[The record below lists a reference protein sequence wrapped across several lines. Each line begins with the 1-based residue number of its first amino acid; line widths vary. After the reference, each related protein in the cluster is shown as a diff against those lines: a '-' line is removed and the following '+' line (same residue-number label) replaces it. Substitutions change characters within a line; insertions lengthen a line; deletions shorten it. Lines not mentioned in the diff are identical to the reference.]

1 MAQPNPKCD
10 DESRVQ
16 DDADAEHHFNIFNQ
30 PKRLP
35 AWLDH
40 FNAKDLKVLFKCSL
54 AVWILTLFIFI
65 KATLAVT
72 GQAVFFGCIVLF
84 MMPPSGVVLIHIL
97 SGLMICVGLA
107 IGWAWG
113 AITMKAALATRPQAD
128 LMRQFQELQQS
139 PNAGQPDFLQIAIF
153 EGRLLDVRVTAT
165 YFCMMGLFVYLMA
178 RIRVAAPNMTLVGI
192 FALIT
197 ADIYLTSAP
206 TIPTFQGTIPKSM
219 LIPVGIAVGIG
230 AFCNVAIFPQS
241 TSEIVLDGM
250 ADLLSPM
257 KGFVKALTWQL
268 ANRQSRFSFDRL
280 SQLKSQLAMAQK
292 SLGSS
297 VGFLALDFSFRKWS
311 PEDVQSLQDPLRQ
324 VSVAFNGLLQLFV
337 TMEEKSLK
345 ASALT
350 EAAMALEDQKDSGN
364 KQRPLAYHI
373 ARAIDLRDSVKH
385 PDTEKMLDKT
395 LDVVSSTAQPL
406 LGALGQALDVI
417 VSALQGVSTSSAD
430 LERQQML
437 DLLNEALIDFEASTQ
452 QLTALHSHLFDADGR
467 VIYDQNGQVPPLY
480 GLMTGLLLQERLI
493 GLSRK
498 TATMLKTVVKIDQ
511 SRPRKSLWLPKGLQ
525 RLFGLGLS
533 QTETPSTT
541 QGAVD
546 LARTMSTVSRPEKK
560 SRLFSRKKKTKEK
573 TDDPNTAAE
582 LIKSMRNP
590 TSRTRSKP
598 SVIFLGLI
606 HWFTDVEGIHA
617 LRTLIVTIA
626 LALPAV
632 IPSSAGFYYREKGF
646 WAMVMGQLAIEP
658 YLSDLLSGIIIRT
671 LSTIAGGIIGLV
683 CWYIGAG
690 SGPGN
695 PYGLAAVMTV
705 LIIPLMWWRLFTPP
719 EHLAAGI
726 MLAATAYMVVA
737 YSWIDSHVPTYGNPG
752 VGYQIFWR
760 RVLLVL
766 VGNASAML
774 IGLLPRPMTG
784 SRQYRH
790 ILSTSLLGVK
800 DRYALLV
807 STWRMPPGDL
817 VQFIEKETA
826 MCDGILDAIGRPIEL
841 TKFEFS
847 TSNIDTETLRRATY
861 LCRSINASLA
871 ELGLYMTELPLPLRA
886 RLMSSMSIDDENLVV
901 DLMSTLSLVQQ
912 SLDSGEPLPA
922 LLPTPLIGR
931 ALRAREVQRAK
942 QDDLNVRE
950 QLEGYEGRQLIG
962 AINAFTRFLGA
973 VDDLVMVT
981 KKAVGETSHVNLEI
995 FGKGV

>member
-65 KATLAVT
+65 KATLAVV

-113 AITMKAALATRPQAD
+113 TITMKAALATRPQAD
-128 LMRQFQELQQS
+128 LVRQFQELQQS
-139 PNAGQPDFLQIAIF
+139 PNAGQPYLLQIAIF

-197 ADIYLTSAP
+197 ADIYLTKAP

-230 AFCNVAIFPQS
+230 AFCNIAIFPQS

-250 ADLLSPM
+250 ADLVSPM
-257 KGFVKALTWQL
+257 KGFVKALSWQL
-268 ANRQSRFSFDRL
+268 ANRQSRFSLDRL
-280 SQLKSQLAMAQK
+280 LQLKSQLAMAHK
-292 SLGSS
+292 SLESS

-311 PEDVQSLQDPLRQ
+311 PEDVKSLQDPLRQ

-350 EAAMALEDQKDSGN
+350 EAAMALEDQKDSGS

-385 PDTEKMLDKT
+385 PDMEKMLENT

-406 LGALGQALDVI
+406 LVALGQALDVI

-430 LERQQML
+430 LERQQTL

-467 VIYDQNGQVPPLY
+467 VIYDQNGQ
-480 GLMTGLLLQERLI
+480 
-493 GLSRK
+493 
-498 TATMLKTVVKIDQ
+498 
-511 SRPRKSLWLPKGLQ
+511 
-525 RLFGLGLS
+525 
-533 QTETPSTT
+533 
-541 QGAVD
+541 GAVD
-546 LARTMSTVSRPEKK
+546 LARTLSTVSRPEKK
-560 SRLFSRKKKTKEK
+560 SRLFSRRKKTKEK

-598 SVIFLGLI
+598 SMIFLGLI
-606 HWFTDVEGIHA
+606 HWFTDVEGIDA

-658 YLSDLLSGIIIRT
+658 YMSDLLSGIIIRT
-671 LSTIAGGIIGLV
+671 LSTIAGGIVGLV

-695 PYGLAAVMTV
+695 PYGLAAVMAV
-705 LIIPLMWWRLFTPP
+705 LIIPLMRWRLFTPP

-774 IGLLPRPMTG
+774 IGLFPRPMTG

-790 ILSTSLLGVK
+790 ILSTSLLGAK

-807 STWRMPPGDL
+807 STWRIPPEDV

-847 TSNIDTETLRRATY
+847 TSVA
-861 LCRSINASLA
+861 
-871 ELGLYMTELPLPLRA
+871 
-886 RLMSSMSIDDENLVV
+886 
-901 DLMSTLSLVQQ
+901 
-912 SLDSGEPLPA
+912 
-922 LLPTPLIGR
+922 
-931 ALRAREVQRAK
+931 
-942 QDDLNVRE
+942 
-950 QLEGYEGRQLIG
+950 
-962 AINAFTRFLGA
+962 
-973 VDDLVMVT
+973 
-981 KKAVGETSHVNLEI
+981 
-995 FGKGV
+995 

>member
-1 MAQPNPKCD
+1 
-10 DESRVQ
+10 
-16 DDADAEHHFNIFNQ
+16 
-30 PKRLP
+30 
-35 AWLDH
+35 
-40 FNAKDLKVLFKCSL
+40 
-54 AVWILTLFIFI
+54 
-65 KATLAVT
+65 
-72 GQAVFFGCIVLF
+72 
-84 MMPPSGVVLIHIL
+84 
-97 SGLMICVGLA
+97 
-107 IGWAWG
+107 
-113 AITMKAALATRPQAD
+113 
-128 LMRQFQELQQS
+128 
-139 PNAGQPDFLQIAIF
+139 
-153 EGRLLDVRVTAT
+153 
-165 YFCMMGLFVYLMA
+165 
-178 RIRVAAPNMTLVGI
+178 MTLVGI

-230 AFCNVAIFPQS
+230 AFCNIAIFPQS

-250 ADLLSPM
+250 ADLVSPM

-268 ANRQSRFSFDRL
+268 ANRQSRFSLDRL
-280 SQLKSQLAMAQK
+280 LQLKSQLAMAHK

-311 PEDVQSLQDPLRQ
+311 PEDVKSLQDPLRQ

-385 PDTEKMLDKT
+385 PDTEKMLENT

-406 LGALGQALDVI
+406 LGALSQALDAI
-417 VSALQGVSTSSAD
+417 LSALQGASTPPTD
-430 LERQQML
+430 LERQQIL
-437 DLLNEALIDFEASTQ
+437 ELLKEALVDFETSTQ

-467 VIYDQNGQVPPLY
+467 VIYDQNGQVPPL
-480 GLMTGLLLQERLI
+480 
-493 GLSRK
+493 
-498 TATMLKTVVKIDQ
+498 
-511 SRPRKSLWLPKGLQ
+511 
-525 RLFGLGLS
+525 
-533 QTETPSTT
+533 
-541 QGAVD
+541 
-546 LARTMSTVSRPEKK
+546 
-560 SRLFSRKKKTKEK
+560 KKKTKEK
-573 TDDPNTAAE
+573 TDDPNTAAA

-590 TSRTRSKP
+590 TGRTRSKP
-598 SVIFLGLI
+598 SMIFLGLI

-658 YLSDLLSGIIIRT
+658 YMSDLLSGIIIRT

-695 PYGLAAVMTV
+695 PYGLAAVMAV

-774 IGLLPRPMTG
+774 IGLFPRPMTG

-807 STWRMPPGDL
+807 STWRLPPDDL

-847 TSNIDTETLRRATY
+847 TSNIDTETLQRATY

-886 RLMSSMSIDDENLVV
+886 RLMSSMSIGEENLVV

-922 LLPTPLIGR
+922 LLPTPLISR

-950 QLEGYEGRQLIG
+950 QLESHEGRQLIG

>member
-1 MAQPNPKCD
+1 
-10 DESRVQ
+10 
-16 DDADAEHHFNIFNQ
+16 
-30 PKRLP
+30 
-35 AWLDH
+35 
-40 FNAKDLKVLFKCSL
+40 
-54 AVWILTLFIFI
+54 
-65 KATLAVT
+65 
-72 GQAVFFGCIVLF
+72 
-84 MMPPSGVVLIHIL
+84 
-97 SGLMICVGLA
+97 
-107 IGWAWG
+107 
-113 AITMKAALATRPQAD
+113 
-128 LMRQFQELQQS
+128 
-139 PNAGQPDFLQIAIF
+139 
-153 EGRLLDVRVTAT
+153 
-165 YFCMMGLFVYLMA
+165 
-178 RIRVAAPNMTLVGI
+178 MTLVGI

-206 TIPTFQGTIPKSM
+206 TIPTLQGTIPKSM

-241 TSEIVLDGM
+241 TSEIVLDGV

-280 SQLKSQLAMAQK
+280 LQLKSQLAMAHK

-324 VSVAFNGLLQLFV
+324 LFF

-345 ASALT
+345 ARALT

-373 ARAIDLRDSVKH
+373 ARGIDLRDSVKH
-385 PDTEKMLDKT
+385 PDTEKMLEKT

-437 DLLNEALIDFEASTQ
+437 DLLNEALIDFEASTH
-452 QLTALHSHLFDADGR
+452 QLTALHSHLFDAGGR
-467 VIYDQNGQVPPLY
+467 VIYDQNG
-480 GLMTGLLLQERLI
+480 
-493 GLSRK
+493 
-498 TATMLKTVVKIDQ
+498 
-511 SRPRKSLWLPKGLQ
+511 
-525 RLFGLGLS
+525 
-533 QTETPSTT
+533 

-606 HWFTDVEGIHA
+606 HWFTGVEGIHA

-658 YLSDLLSGIIIRT
+658 YMSDLLSGIIIRT

-695 PYGLAAVMTV
+695 PYGLAAVMAV

-774 IGLLPRPMTG
+774 IGLFPRPMTG

-807 STWRMPPGDL
+807 STWRMPPEDL

-847 TSNIDTETLRRATY
+847 TSNIDSETLRRATY

-886 RLMSSMSIDDENLVV
+886 RLMSSMSVDDENLVV
-901 DLMSTLSLVQQ
+901 DVMSTLSLVQQ

-981 KKAVGETSHVNLEI
+981 KKAVGETSYVNLEI

>member
-1 MAQPNPKCD
+1 MTQPNPKCD
-10 DESRVQ
+10 EDSRVQ
-16 DDADAEHHFNIFNQ
+16 DDADAEHHFNVFNQ

-65 KATLAVT
+65 KATLAVI

-97 SGLMICVGLA
+97 SGLMICVGLG

-113 AITMKAALATRPQAD
+113 TITMKAALATRPQAD

-139 PNAGQPDFLQIAIF
+139 PNAGEPNFLQIAIF

-230 AFCNVAIFPQS
+230 AFCNIAIFPQS

-250 ADLLSPM
+250 ADLVSPM
-257 KGFVKALTWQL
+257 KGFVKSLTWQL
-268 ANRQSRFSFDRL
+268 ANRQSRFSLDRL
-280 SQLKSQLAMAQK
+280 LQLKSQLAMAHK

-297 VGFLALDFSFRKWS
+297 VGFLTLDFSFRKWS
-311 PEDVQSLQDPLRQ
+311 PEDVKSLQDPLRQ

-364 KQRPLAYHI
+364 KKRPLAYHI

-385 PDTEKMLDKT
+385 PDTEKMLERT
-395 LDVVSSTAQPL
+395 LGVISSTAQPL
-406 LGALGQALDVI
+406 LGVLGQALDAI

-430 LERQQML
+430 LERQQTL

-493 GLSRK
+493 SLSRK
-498 TATMLKTVVKIDQ
+498 TATMLETVIKIDQ
-511 SRPRKSLWLPKGLQ
+511 SRPRKSLWLSKGLQ

-546 LARTMSTVSRPEKK
+546 LARTMSTVSQPEKK
-560 SRLFSRKKKTKEK
+560 SRLFSRKKTKEK
-573 TDDPNTAAE
+573 TDDPNMAAE

-598 SVIFLGLI
+598 SMIFLGLI
-606 HWFTDVEGIHA
+606 HWFSDVEGIHA

-658 YLSDLLSGIIIRT
+658 YMSDLLSGIIIRT

-695 PYGLAAVMTV
+695 PYGLAAVMAM

-774 IGLLPRPMTG
+774 VGLFPRPMTG

-807 STWRMPPGDL
+807 STWRMPPEDL

-871 ELGLYMTELPLPLRA
+871 ELGLYMTGLPLPLRA

-922 LLPTPLIGR
+922 LLPTPLISR
-931 ALRAREVQRAK
+931 ALRARDVQRAK

-950 QLEGYEGRQLIG
+950 QLEGHEGRQLIG

>member
-10 DESRVQ
+10 DESRVK
-16 DDADAEHHFNIFNQ
+16 DDADAEHHFNVFNQ

-40 FNAKDLKVLFKCSL
+40 FNAKDLKILFKCSL

-65 KATLAVT
+65 KATLAVI

-113 AITMKAALATRPQAD
+113 TITMKAALATRPQAD

-139 PNAGQPDFLQIAIF
+139 PNAGEPNFLQIAIF

-230 AFCNVAIFPQS
+230 AFCNIAIFPQS

-257 KGFVKALTWQL
+257 KGFIKALTWQL
-268 ANRQSRFSFDRL
+268 ANRQSRFSLDRL
-280 SQLKSQLAMAQK
+280 LQLKSQLAMAHK

-311 PEDVQSLQDPLRQ
+311 PEDVKSLQDPLRQ
-324 VSVAFNGLLQLFV
+324 VSVAFNGILQLFV

-373 ARAIDLRDSVKH
+373 ARAIGVRDSVKH
-385 PDTEKMLDKT
+385 PDTEKMLEKT

-406 LGALGQALDVI
+406 LSALGQALDAI
-417 VSALQGVSTSSAD
+417 VSALEGESTSSAD
-430 LERQQML
+430 LERQQTL
-437 DLLNEALIDFEASTQ
+437 NLLNEALVDFEASTQ

-480 GLMTGLLLQERLI
+480 GLMVGLLLQERLI
-493 GLSRK
+493 SLSRK
-498 TATMLKTVVKIDQ
+498 TATMLETVIKIDQ
-511 SRPRKSLWLPKGLQ
+511 SRPRKSLGLPKGLQ

-573 TDDPNTAAE
+573 TDDLNTAAA

-590 TSRTRSKP
+590 TSRLK
-598 SVIFLGLI
+598 
-606 HWFTDVEGIHA
+606 HGIHA
-617 LRTLIVTIA
+617 LRTLVVTIA

-658 YLSDLLSGIIIRT
+658 YMSDLLSGIIIRT
-671 LSTIAGGIIGLV
+671 LSTVAGGIIGLV

-695 PYGLAAVMTV
+695 PYGLAVVMAV

-774 IGLLPRPMTG
+774 IGLFPRPMTG

-807 STWRMPPGDL
+807 STWRMPPEDL

-886 RLMSSMSIDDENLVV
+886 RLMSSMSIDEENLVV

-922 LLPTPLIGR
+922 LLPTPLISR

-950 QLEGYEGRQLIG
+950 QLEGHDGRQLIG

>member
-1 MAQPNPKCD
+1 
-10 DESRVQ
+10 
-16 DDADAEHHFNIFNQ
+16 
-30 PKRLP
+30 
-35 AWLDH
+35 
-40 FNAKDLKVLFKCSL
+40 
-54 AVWILTLFIFI
+54 
-65 KATLAVT
+65 
-72 GQAVFFGCIVLF
+72 
-84 MMPPSGVVLIHIL
+84 
-97 SGLMICVGLA
+97 
-107 IGWAWG
+107 
-113 AITMKAALATRPQAD
+113 MKAALATRPQAD

-139 PNAGQPDFLQIAIF
+139 PNAGEPNFLQIAIF

-230 AFCNVAIFPQS
+230 AFCNIAIFPQS

-250 ADLLSPM
+250 ADLVSPM

-268 ANRQSRFSFDRL
+268 ANRQSRFSLDRL
-280 SQLKSQLAMAQK
+280 LQLKSQLAMAHK

-297 VGFLALDFSFRKWS
+297 VGFLALDFSFRTWS
-311 PEDVQSLQDPLRQ
+311 PEDVKSLQDPLRQ

-385 PDTEKMLDKT
+385 PDTEKMLEKT

-406 LGALGQALDVI
+406 LGALSQALDTI
-417 VSALQGVSTSSAD
+417 LSALQGASTPPTD
-430 LERQQML
+430 VERQQIL
-437 DLLNEALIDFEASTQ
+437 ELLSEALVDFEASTQ
-452 QLTALHSHLFDADGR
+452 QLTAMHSHLFDADGK
-467 VIYDQNGQVPPLY
+467 VIYDQNG
-480 GLMTGLLLQERLI
+480 
-493 GLSRK
+493 
-498 TATMLKTVVKIDQ
+498 
-511 SRPRKSLWLPKGLQ
+511 
-525 RLFGLGLS
+525 
-533 QTETPSTT
+533 

-598 SVIFLGLI
+598 SMVFLGLI

-617 LRTLIVTIA
+617 LRTLVVTIA

-658 YLSDLLSGIIIRT
+658 YMSDLLSGIIIRT
-671 LSTIAGGIIGLV
+671 LSTVAGGIIGLV

-695 PYGLAAVMTV
+695 PYGLAVVMAV

-774 IGLLPRPMTG
+774 IGLFPRPMTG

-807 STWRMPPGDL
+807 STWRMPPEDL
-817 VQFIEKETA
+817 VRFIEKETA

-886 RLMSSMSIDDENLVV
+886 RLMSSMSIDEENLVV

-922 LLPTPLIGR
+922 LLPTPLISR
-931 ALRAREVQRAK
+931 ALRAREVQRTK

-950 QLEGYEGRQLIG
+950 QLEGHEGRQLIG
-962 AINAFTRFLGA
+962 AINTFTRFLGA

>member
-1 MAQPNPKCD
+1 MAQANPKCD

-16 DDADAEHHFNIFNQ
+16 DDADAEHHFNVFNQ

-40 FNAKDLKVLFKCSL
+40 FNAKDLKILFKCSL

-65 KATLAVT
+65 KATLAVI
-72 GQAVFFGCIVLF
+72 GQAVFFGCRSIVLF

-113 AITMKAALATRPQAD
+113 TITMKAALATRPQAD

-139 PNAGQPDFLQIAIF
+139 PNAGEPNFLQIAIF

-230 AFCNVAIFPQS
+230 AFCNIAIYPQS

-250 ADLLSPM
+250 ADLVSPM

-268 ANRQSRFSFDRL
+268 ANRQSRFSLDRL
-280 SQLKSQLAMAQK
+280 LQLKSQLAMAHK

-311 PEDVQSLQDPLRQ
+311 PEDVKSLQDPLRQ

-350 EAAMALEDQKDSGN
+350 EAAMALENQKDASN

-373 ARAIDLRDSVKH
+373 ARAIDVRDSVKH
-385 PDTEKMLDKT
+385 PDTEKMLEKT

-406 LGALGQALDVI
+406 LSALGQALDAI
-417 VSALQGVSTSSAD
+417 VSALQGVSTSSVD
-430 LERQQML
+430 LERQQTL

-467 VIYDQNGQVPPLY
+467 VIYDQNGQ
-480 GLMTGLLLQERLI
+480 
-493 GLSRK
+493 
-498 TATMLKTVVKIDQ
+498 
-511 SRPRKSLWLPKGLQ
+511 
-525 RLFGLGLS
+525 
-533 QTETPSTT
+533 
-541 QGAVD
+541 GAVD

-573 TDDPNTAAE
+573 TDNPNTAAE

-598 SVIFLGLI
+598 SMIFLGLI

-617 LRTLIVTIA
+617 LRTLVVTIA

-658 YLSDLLSGIIIRT
+658 YMSDLLSGIIIRT
-671 LSTIAGGIIGLV
+671 LSTVAGGIIGLV

-695 PYGLAAVMTV
+695 PYGLAAVMAV

-774 IGLLPRPMTG
+774 IGFFPRPMTG

-807 STWRMPPGDL
+807 STWRMPPEDL

-847 TSNIDTETLRRATY
+847 TSNIDTKTLRRATY
-861 LCRSINASLA
+861 LCKSINASLA

-922 LLPTPLIGR
+922 LLPTPLISR

-950 QLEGYEGRQLIG
+950 QLEGHEGRQLIG

>member
-1 MAQPNPKCD
+1 
-10 DESRVQ
+10 
-16 DDADAEHHFNIFNQ
+16 
-30 PKRLP
+30 
-35 AWLDH
+35 
-40 FNAKDLKVLFKCSL
+40 
-54 AVWILTLFIFI
+54 
-65 KATLAVT
+65 
-72 GQAVFFGCIVLF
+72 
-84 MMPPSGVVLIHIL
+84 
-97 SGLMICVGLA
+97 
-107 IGWAWG
+107 
-113 AITMKAALATRPQAD
+113 
-128 LMRQFQELQQS
+128 
-139 PNAGQPDFLQIAIF
+139 
-153 EGRLLDVRVTAT
+153 
-165 YFCMMGLFVYLMA
+165 
-178 RIRVAAPNMTLVGI
+178 MTLVGI

-230 AFCNVAIFPQS
+230 AFCNIAIFPQS

-250 ADLLSPM
+250 ADLVSPM

-268 ANRQSRFSFDRL
+268 ANRQSRFSLDRL
-280 SQLKSQLAMAQK
+280 LQLKSQLAMAHK

-297 VGFLALDFSFRKWS
+297 VGFLALDFSFRRWS
-311 PEDVQSLQDPLRQ
+311 PEDVKSLQDPLRQ

-345 ASALT
+345 ARALT

-373 ARAIDLRDSVKH
+373 ARAIDVRDSVKH
-385 PDTEKMLDKT
+385 PDTEKMLEKT

-406 LGALGQALDVI
+406 LSALGQALDAI
-417 VSALQGVSTSSAD
+417 VSALQGVSTSSVD
-430 LERQQML
+430 LERQQTL

-452 QLTALHSHLFDADGR
+452 QLTALHLHLFDADGR
-467 VIYDQNGQVPPLY
+467 VIYDQNG
-480 GLMTGLLLQERLI
+480 
-493 GLSRK
+493 
-498 TATMLKTVVKIDQ
+498 
-511 SRPRKSLWLPKGLQ
+511 
-525 RLFGLGLS
+525 
-533 QTETPSTT
+533 

-598 SVIFLGLI
+598 SMIFLGLI

-617 LRTLIVTIA
+617 LRTLVVTIA

-658 YLSDLLSGIIIRT
+658 YMSDLLSGIIIRT
-671 LSTIAGGIIGLV
+671 LSTVAGGIIGLV

-695 PYGLAAVMTV
+695 PYGLAAVMAV

-774 IGLLPRPMTG
+774 IGLFPRPMTG

-807 STWRMPPGDL
+807 STWRMPPEDL

-861 LCRSINASLA
+861 LCRSINASLS

-886 RLMSSMSIDDENLVV
+886 RLISSMSIGEENLVV

-922 LLPTPLIGR
+922 LLPTPLISR

-950 QLEGYEGRQLIG
+950 QLEGHEGRQLIG

>member
-10 DESRVQ
+10 EDSRVQ
-16 DDADAEHHFNIFNQ
+16 DDADAEHHFNVFNQ

-65 KATLAVT
+65 KATLAVI

-97 SGLMICVGLA
+97 SGLMICVGLG

-113 AITMKAALATRPQAD
+113 TITMKAALATRPQAD

-139 PNAGQPDFLQIAIF
+139 PNAGEPNFLQIAIF

-219 LIPVGIAVGIG
+219 LIP
-230 AFCNVAIFPQS
+230 S

-250 ADLLSPM
+250 ADLVSPM

-268 ANRQSRFSFDRL
+268 ANRQSRFSLDRL
-280 SQLKSQLAMAQK
+280 LQLKSQLAMAHK

-311 PEDVQSLQDPLRQ
+311 PEDVKSLQDPLRQ

-337 TMEEKSLK
+337 TMEEKSIK

-364 KQRPLAYHI
+364 KQRPLAYHL

-385 PDTEKMLDKT
+385 PDTEKMLEKT
-395 LDVVSSTAQPL
+395 LDVISSTAQPL
-406 LGALGQALDVI
+406 LGALSQALDAI
-417 VSALQGVSTSSAD
+417 LSALQGAATTPTD
-430 LERQQML
+430 LERQKIL
-437 DLLNEALIDFEASTQ
+437 ELLNEALVDFEASTQ

-467 VIYDQNGQVPPLY
+467 VIYDQNG
-480 GLMTGLLLQERLI
+480 
-493 GLSRK
+493 
-498 TATMLKTVVKIDQ
+498 
-511 SRPRKSLWLPKGLQ
+511 
-525 RLFGLGLS
+525 
-533 QTETPSTT
+533 

-573 TDDPNTAAE
+573 TDDPNTAAA

-598 SVIFLGLI
+598 SMIFLGLI
-606 HWFTDVEGIHA
+606 HWFTDVGGIHA
-617 LRTLIVTIA
+617 LRTLVVTIA

-658 YLSDLLSGIIIRT
+658 YMSDLLSGIIIRT
-671 LSTIAGGIIGLV
+671 LSTVAGGIIGLV

-695 PYGLAAVMTV
+695 PYGLAAVMAV

-774 IGLLPRPMTG
+774 IGLFPRPMTG

-807 STWRMPPGDL
+807 STWRMPPEDL

-912 SLDSGEPLPA
+912 SLNSGEPLPA
-922 LLPTPLIGR
+922 LLPTPLISR

-950 QLEGYEGRQLIG
+950 QLEGHEGRQLIG

>member
-1 MAQPNPKCD
+1 
-10 DESRVQ
+10 
-16 DDADAEHHFNIFNQ
+16 
-30 PKRLP
+30 
-35 AWLDH
+35 
-40 FNAKDLKVLFKCSL
+40 
-54 AVWILTLFIFI
+54 
-65 KATLAVT
+65 
-72 GQAVFFGCIVLF
+72 
-84 MMPPSGVVLIHIL
+84 
-97 SGLMICVGLA
+97 
-107 IGWAWG
+107 
-113 AITMKAALATRPQAD
+113 
-128 LMRQFQELQQS
+128 
-139 PNAGQPDFLQIAIF
+139 
-153 EGRLLDVRVTAT
+153 
-165 YFCMMGLFVYLMA
+165 
-178 RIRVAAPNMTLVGI
+178 MTLVGI

-230 AFCNVAIFPQS
+230 AFCNIAIFPQS

-250 ADLLSPM
+250 ADLVSPM

-268 ANRQSRFSFDRL
+268 ANRQSRFSLDRL
-280 SQLKSQLAMAQK
+280 LQLKSQLAMAHK

-311 PEDVQSLQDPLRQ
+311 PEDVKSLQDPLRQ

-350 EAAMALEDQKDSGN
+350 EAAMALENQKDASN

-373 ARAIDLRDSVKH
+373 ARAIDVRDSVKH
-385 PDTEKMLDKT
+385 PDTEKMLEKT

-406 LGALGQALDVI
+406 LSALGQALDAI
-417 VSALQGVSTSSAD
+417 VSALQGVSTSSVD
-430 LERQQML
+430 LERQQTL

-467 VIYDQNGQVPPLY
+467 VIYDQNG
-480 GLMTGLLLQERLI
+480 
-493 GLSRK
+493 
-498 TATMLKTVVKIDQ
+498 
-511 SRPRKSLWLPKGLQ
+511 
-525 RLFGLGLS
+525 
-533 QTETPSTT
+533 

-598 SVIFLGLI
+598 SMIFLGLI

-617 LRTLIVTIA
+617 LRTLVVTIA

-658 YLSDLLSGIIIRT
+658 YMSDLLSGIIIRT
-671 LSTIAGGIIGLV
+671 LSTVAGGIIGLV

-695 PYGLAAVMTV
+695 PYGLAAVMAV

-774 IGLLPRPMTG
+774 IGFFPRPMTG

-807 STWRMPPGDL
+807 STWRMPPEDL

-847 TSNIDTETLRRATY
+847 TSNIDTKTLRRATY
-861 LCRSINASLA
+861 LCKSINASLA

-922 LLPTPLIGR
+922 LLPTPLISR

-950 QLEGYEGRQLIG
+950 QLEGHEGRQLIG

>member
-1 MAQPNPKCD
+1 
-10 DESRVQ
+10 
-16 DDADAEHHFNIFNQ
+16 
-30 PKRLP
+30 
-35 AWLDH
+35 
-40 FNAKDLKVLFKCSL
+40 
-54 AVWILTLFIFI
+54 
-65 KATLAVT
+65 
-72 GQAVFFGCIVLF
+72 
-84 MMPPSGVVLIHIL
+84 
-97 SGLMICVGLA
+97 
-107 IGWAWG
+107 
-113 AITMKAALATRPQAD
+113 
-128 LMRQFQELQQS
+128 
-139 PNAGQPDFLQIAIF
+139 
-153 EGRLLDVRVTAT
+153 
-165 YFCMMGLFVYLMA
+165 
-178 RIRVAAPNMTLVGI
+178 MTLVGI

-230 AFCNVAIFPQS
+230 AFCNIAIFPQS

-250 ADLLSPM
+250 ADLVSPM

-268 ANRQSRFSFDRL
+268 ASRQSRFILDRL
-280 SQLKSQLAMAQK
+280 LQLKSQLAMTHK

-311 PEDVQSLQDPLRQ
+311 PEDVKSLQDPLRQ

-337 TMEEKSLK
+337 TMEEKSIK

-385 PDTEKMLDKT
+385 PDTEKMLEKT

-406 LGALGQALDVI
+406 LGALSQALDAI
-417 VSALQGVSTSSAD
+417 LSALQGASTPPTD
-430 LERQQML
+430 LERQQIL
-437 DLLNEALIDFEASTQ
+437 ELLNEALVDFETSTQ

-467 VIYDQNGQVPPLY
+467 VIYDQN
-480 GLMTGLLLQERLI
+480 
-493 GLSRK
+493 S
-498 TATMLKTVVKIDQ
+498 
-511 SRPRKSLWLPKGLQ
+511 
-525 RLFGLGLS
+525 
-533 QTETPSTT
+533 

-573 TDDPNTAAE
+573 TDDPNTAAA

-598 SVIFLGLI
+598 SMVFLGLI

-617 LRTLIVTIA
+617 LRTLVVTIA

-632 IPSSAGFYYREKGF
+632 VPSSAGFYYREKGF

-658 YLSDLLSGIIIRT
+658 YMSDLLSGIIIRT
-671 LSTIAGGIIGLV
+671 LSTVAGGIIGLV

-695 PYGLAAVMTV
+695 PYGLAAVMAV

-774 IGLLPRPMTG
+774 IGLFPRPMTG

-807 STWRMPPGDL
+807 STWRMPPEDL

-861 LCRSINASLA
+861 LCRSINSSLA

-901 DLMSTLSLVQQ
+901 DLMSTISLVQQ

-922 LLPTPLIGR
+922 LLPTPLISR

-950 QLEGYEGRQLIG
+950 QLEGHEGRQLIG

-995 FGKGV
+995 FGQGV